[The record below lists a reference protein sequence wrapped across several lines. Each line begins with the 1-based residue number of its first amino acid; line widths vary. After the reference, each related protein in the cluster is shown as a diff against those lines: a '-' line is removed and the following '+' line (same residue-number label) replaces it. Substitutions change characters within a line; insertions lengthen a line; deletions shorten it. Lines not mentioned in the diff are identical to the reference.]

1 MNPLRAT
8 SSMLCSVALL
18 TVTPPTNTGLSFA
31 AGVSAPV
38 RPTLK
43 ITSSSKR
50 HLFVGRELV
59 RQRPARRARDE
70 AELLLVG
77 AAIYLVDHAIDL
89 VRQLG
94 RGARR
99 CRGSTRGNLRR
110 QRLSSPSGQVR
121 RPNGLSQGASSLCLS
136 GTAPPSTTPSRI
148 EEEIQRPRRG
158 DARVELAQA
167 ARSRIARIHIELVAA
182 CQPRRD
188 SFFRSLRT
196 AGTLRRALRAR
207 RVACRAA
214 GAARSG
220 WLRHWP

>member
-1 MNPLRAT
+1 MQDPLGALRAALEHAAGALVDGLVLEPHHRRSAHRALRRHDDGARIGRAASRAGSAPLPGITSPARRTTTVSPIMNPLRAT

-43 ITSSSKR
+43 ITSSSSG

-77 AAIYLVDHAIDL
+77 AAIYLVDHAVDL

-94 RGARR
+94 AARADVAVVLEAALDADDL
-99 CRGSTRGNLRR
+99 LRLR
-110 QRLSSPSGQVR
+110 AG
-121 RPNGLSQGASSLCLS
+121 
-136 GTAPPSTTPSRI
+136 
-148 EEEIQRPRRG
+148 
-158 DARVELAQA
+158 AQA
-167 ARSRIARIHIELVAA
+167 PAN
-182 CQPRRD
+182 
-188 SFFRSLRT
+188 
-196 AGTLRRALRAR
+196 
-207 RVACRAA
+207 
-214 GAARSG
+214 
-220 WLRHWP
+220 